1 MKTLKKRKVDG
12 AYVEYCWSFAIG
24 KCTNASALAENSCPI
39 MISPGQACDKPHK
52 MADHTGPTIPA

>member
-24 KCTNASALAENSCPI
+24 KCTNANCHDETV
-39 MISPGQACDKPHK
+39 PHH
-52 MADHTGPTIPA
+52 DLPRTGL